1 MKQLF
6 RRVIFI
12 LVILIFLS
20 PLLSVS
26 PAAADGPTDQPTDQ
40 PEGFGWT
47 QIGPAG
53 GKFEEIVQNPFDP
66 DMFFAYSGEG
76 LYQSLN
82 SGLSWTEVSMEGIDI
97 NTTTPVFM
105 EIAGLVSQEL
115 FLIKGTNVYK
125 TAIDQI
131 SWQRIAVVT
140 NNSTPMFKVAR
151 NDASKMMAAID
162 DNIKVSG
169 DGGLTW
175 RAVFPRT
182 QFFLIDTINPDRL
195 LVFKDNQF
203 FRSVDFGRNWEV
215 LDTPSLF
222 LNTIKS
228 IDISESDQGVY
239 TLLYYNWAFKTLDF
253 GDSWVAI
260 ALPEG
265 TFNALH
271 VSSFDSN
278 ILLLESSHSRLAML
292 SRDGGNSWTTIDQE
306 RSLRDRIYIWRL
318 PVVQGDYDIL
328 AGTLQAFVKLN
339 AQNEELQRSAQG
351 IHEQFISQM
360 VVNPQNGNEL
370 YACVQ
375 LDYYAKSK
383 ICHYSNDSGVTWQQ
397 IEAVVGH
404 LAVNPQRF
412 NEVFWVDFEGL
423 YYYSTD
429 HGSTFTP
436 KGSIN
441 GNLFP
446 QEFLVD
452 PHHPGKLIAYRYSTK
467 LEISISND
475 YGMTWEPLANR
486 PEGYM
491 FFIDPLIPDRFF
503 STTSYNG
510 FVSNDGGSS
519 WIEMTL
525 PDSIRY
531 PQKMISRVYSGASY
545 LFLPTSNDLS
555 ESIWISSDGGMNWTK
570 IAALNY
576 FTDDSMID
584 HLDTPNGSLTAYC
597 LNCNEINRPNKI
609 NYLVDFV
616 GGWDQLP
623 DFPVKKRSVM
633 QLSSTSGIARFYLAT
648 EGKSIYYID
657 LQIPEIEKVYLP
669 LINRQ
674 MIVGE

>member
-1 MKQLF
+1 MNKSTKKLVLIF
-6 RRVIFI
+6 FI
-12 LVILIFLS
+12 LILLS

-26 PAAADGPTDQPTDQ
+26 PATANE
-40 PEGFGWT
+40 PEEFAWT

-66 DMFFAYSGEG
+66 DMFFAYVGESI
-76 LYQSLN
+76 YQSLD
-82 SGLSWTEVSMEGIDI
+82 SGLNWTEISTDGIDNFI
-97 NTTTPVFM
+97 KNPVFM
-105 EIAGLVSQEL
+105 EIAGIDSQEL
-115 FLIKGTNVYK
+115 FLIKGTKVYK

-131 SWQRIAVVT
+131 SWQQIAGVA
-140 NNSTPMFKVAR
+140 NSSSPMFKVAR
-151 NDASKMMAAID
+151 NDASKMIAAIG

-182 QFFLIDTINPDRL
+182 TFFLIDTINPDRL
-195 LVFKDNQF
+195 LVFKDNLF
-203 FRSVDFGRNWEV
+203 YRSIDFGINWEV

-239 TLLYYNWAFKTLDF
+239 TLLSYNWAFKTLDF
-253 GDSWVAI
+253 GDSWVQI
-260 ALPEG
+260 NIPEG

-306 RSLRDRIYIWRL
+306 RSLRDHIIIWRL

-397 IEAVVGH
+397 IEAIAGH
-404 LAVNPQRF
+404 LAVNPQEF
-412 NEVFWVDFEGL
+412 NEVFWVDFERL

-436 KGSIN
+436 KGSVN
-441 GNLFP
+441 EYPFP

-467 LEISISND
+467 LEILISND
-475 YGMTWEPLANR
+475 YGMTWDPLANR
-486 PEGYM
+486 PEGYI
-491 FFIDPLIPDRFF
+491 FFIDPLIPDRYF
-503 STTSYNG
+503 TATSSKG
-510 FVSNDGGSS
+510 FVSNDGGGS
-519 WIEMTL
+519 WVEMLL

-531 PQKMISRVYSGASY
+531 PQKMISRVHNGTSY

-570 IAALNY
+570 TAALNY
-576 FTDDSMID
+576 FSGHSMID

-597 LNCNEINRPNKI
+597 FECNEINRSNKI

-623 DFPVKKRSVM
+623 DFPVKMRSVM
-633 QLSSTSGIARFYLAT
+633 QLSYTTTGARLYLST

-657 LQIPEIEKVYLP
+657 FQLPEVEKAYLP
-669 LINRQ
+669 LVHRP
-674 MIVGE
+674 